1 MCLRT
6 KQRLPKI
13 AWKPITTY
21 KIIYSRDSLL
31 FTLFR
36 GFPIQIGNT
45 YEETLRNIF
54 KSRRWLFCSHYSMNK
69 RLHSF
74 TSKYFATT
82 VAQNNKCNRI
92 VVECVIPR
100 FSFYWIGNNYDIV
113 SNKLKYIKTLQS
125 WK

>member
-21 KIIYSRDSLL
+21 KVIYSRDSLL
-31 FTLFR
+31 LTLFR

-45 YEETLRNIF
+45 YKETLKNIF
-54 KSRRWLFCSHYSMNK
+54 KSKRRTHLYYHINK
-69 RLHSF
+69 GLHSF
-74 TSKYFATT
+74 IAKYPAITT
-82 VAQNNKCNRI
+82 AQINGCGRM

-100 FSFYWIGNNYDIV
+100 FSLYWIGNNYDIV
-113 SNKLKYIKTLQS
+113 SNKLKYIKILQS
-125 WK
+125 